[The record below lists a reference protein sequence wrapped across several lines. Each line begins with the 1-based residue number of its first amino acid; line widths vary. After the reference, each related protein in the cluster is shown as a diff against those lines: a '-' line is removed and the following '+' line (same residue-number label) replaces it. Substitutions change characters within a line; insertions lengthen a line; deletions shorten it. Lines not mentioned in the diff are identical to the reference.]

1 MKRTTLKDVADAA
14 GISIAA
20 VSMILSGK
28 GKISAGVSDK
38 VRSIAS
44 ELGYERK
51 PSREASGKKNFKY
64 VAILQQEAVSFLW
77 NFSIPFVLLLEDAV
91 LKAGKN
97 PIVFHVQKRNTTKML
112 FKEIMGAKV
121 GAVFS
126 LHYVDKDLFR
136 DLEAA
141 GIPVI
146 IINNSEHQNEFCS
159 VLSDNLQASFEATRT
174 VLDLGHRRI
183 GYADYIRPE
192 YTALVADRYY
202 GYRRALEE
210 KHIEYSDEH
219 MIRIEVSE
227 YNVLLARVQA
237 IYADPEAPTAWVV
250 HDDFFAACL
259 IEALKSIGKRVP
271 LDISVIAVGGDV
283 LDYSLPFI
291 PKINTMQG
299 DQRLMVSMAWS
310 LLESRLQTGS
320 SAVQVLKTKMPLVD
334 RGSCRFDMG

>member
-1 MKRTTLKDVADAA
+1 MKDVADVA

-28 GKISAGVSDK
+28 GKISAGVAEK
-38 VRSIAS
+38 VRSIAT

-51 PSREASGKKNFKY
+51 SPREASNRKSFKY

-91 LKAGKN
+91 IKAGKN
-97 PIVFHVQKRNTTKML
+97 PIVFHVHPRNTAKIL

-159 VLSDNLQASFEATRT
+159 VLSDNLQASYEATRT
-174 VLDLGHRRI
+174 VIDLGHRRI
-183 GYADYIRPE
+183 GYADYLRPV
-192 YTALVADRYY
+192 YMALVADRYY
-202 GYRRALEE
+202 GYRRALGE
-210 KHIEYSDEH
+210 KHFEYTDDH
-219 MIRIEVSE
+219 MIRIDISE

-237 IYADPEAPTAWVV
+237 LYAKPEAPTAWVV

-271 LDISVIAVGGDV
+271 QDISVIAAGGDV

-320 SAVQVLKTKMPLVD
+320 NAVQVLKTKMPLVD